1 MKTFIIALLCVS
13 ELQVYAFAIVVP
25 SGGEGNTSSIE
36 PFSYTTPIRYQQ
48 VYGGSRFI
56 GAGGVPPEGGMLRA
70 ITFRLDSPGGRT
82 SSGTYD
88 DVRITVSTTLAGEG
102 SLSPVFMENVGADAQ
117 MVFSGSMTLFS
128 LYARGREPQA
138 FDVRIALSTPFFYDP
153 TKGNLLFDYSGRLSI
168 PGPNGFG
175 PLDAFDL
182 NGDTM
187 ASVFSVDG
195 AAPSGE
201 MTTRGLTTLF
211 EFDLIPEPSA
221 LALLAVSAVFV
232 FVFCRR
238 RKCACR

>member
-1 MKTFIIALLCVS
+1 MKALTVALLVVS
-13 ELQVYAFAIVVP
+13 ELQIYAFAVVIP

-70 ITFRLDSPGGRT
+70 ITFRLDTPSGRT

-88 DVRITVSTTLAGEG
+88 NVQITVSTTSVGEG
-102 SLSPVFMENVGADAQ
+102 SLNPVFMQNVGADARL
-117 MVFSGSMTLFS
+117 VFSGSMTLFS
-128 LYARGREPQA
+128 LYSRGSEPQA

-182 NGDTM
+182 NGDAM
-187 ASVFSVDG
+187 ASVFAVDG
-195 AAPSGE
+195 SAASGE

-221 LALLAVSAVFV
+221 VALVAVSAAFVWVFY
-232 FVFCRR
+232 RR
-238 RKCACR
+238 RVR